1 MKKVIAFIIVL
12 FLLATTFIPVE
23 SIPKTNKTI
32 ESVSFTRYGPDGSIK
47 TFLARVEVERE
58 QDISGAIKEKCRE
71 MLENDEEIQ
80 KFIDKYNKGAGL
92 ILVISAGNGLHFNFP
107 PSMLKIPI
115 WDVNLSFFPS
125 LIYCNYVDENAETD
139 IYPLIPKGNATTIT
153 GEHKVAAFGFI
164 GIIGWS
170 GMFSYSYDGWAGIT
184 PFLWT
189 MGDSTDPTIWN

>member
-1 MKKVIAFIIVL
+1 MKKVIVFIMAL
-12 FLLATTFIPVE
+12 FLLATASIPVE
-23 SIPKTNKTI
+23 SILKTNKTI

-47 TFLARVEVERE
+47 TFLARVEVEGG
-58 QDISGAIKEKCRE
+58 QNISSAIKDKCRE

-115 WDVNLSFFPS
+115 WDVDLSFFPS
-125 LIYCNYVDENAETD
+125 LIYCNYINENAETD
-139 IYPLIPKGNATTIT
+139 IYPLIPEGNATTIT

-170 GMFSYSYDGWAGIT
+170 GMFSYSYAGWAGIT

>member
-1 MKKVIAFIIVL
+1 MKKVIVFIMAL
-12 FLLATTFIPVE
+12 FLLATASIPVE
-23 SIPKTNKTI
+23 SILKTNKTI
-32 ESVSFTRYGPDGSIK
+32 ENVSFTRYGPDGSIK
-47 TFLARVEVERE
+47 KFLARIEVEGN
-58 QDISGAIKEKCRE
+58 ISSAIKEKCRE

-80 KFIDKYNKGAGL
+80 KFIDKYNKGMGL

-107 PSMLKIPI
+107 PSMLKISL
-115 WDVNLSFFPS
+115 WDIDLSFFPS

-139 IYPLIPKGNATTIT
+139 VFPLIPEGNTTTIT

-164 GIIGWS
+164 GIISWS

-189 MGDSTDPTIWN
+189 MGDSIIYQN